1 MVLVRRDIAQFE
13 KNQKSISHAGD
24 GALLSS
30 GHEEIREQQMVK
42 RLMRQ
47 TQQEKRIAVQ
57 LMQIKGQKEILRQNR
72 IFQERL
78 NQERRLQDF
87 QEALDREAVLL
98 RVERLERSDEIHVER
113 QLHKR
118 LAAERAQARYRKH
131 FHICRGILGQIVDLS
146 TKVGEYRLLTD
157 NLILMK
163 VMKEWMEMFLSGNP
177 LYEVASVEPLPAEPT
192 AEQIIELQKLQ
203 MLNDRDY
210 EQYVGMTGEWVWSE
224 EGEDGASR
232 LNDDILDHVV
242 KRLKN
247 MIQIPISCSPSP
259 VFPRFTIRAC
269 VLGKTHTGKTSCLT
283 TITNV
288 LGVRVLSAGALIQD
302 VLTAHQQ
309 EKQTSWER
317 SPAEGLETP
326 PRDQQE
332 ISSPLNSDASGCAEV
347 TRCENVV
354 QPAAEHTRALHEH
367 AGVDGDTLPVGD
379 EQV

>member
-1 MVLVRRDIAQFE
+1 MTGNREYMENIRLRLEEDSTAREQREMRRRRALVEQLRAQ
-13 KNQKSISHAGD
+13 QTRQ
-24 GALLSS
+24 
-30 GHEEIREQQMVK
+30 EEIREQQMVK

-332 ISSPLNSDASGCAEV
+332 ISSPLNSGPPAHDPDASGP
-347 TRCENVV
+347 V
-354 QPAAEHTRALHEH
+354 QE
-367 AGVDGDTLPVGD
+367 
-379 EQV
+379 